1 MFYENADADQKPQKV
16 MIEDLPG
23 GERAVR
29 LTDNVQEYRQEEAKD
44 RKYYRFDEVEFI
56 LPASETATQ
65 EEIEAEFEKW
75 WEYGMKD
82 QEITEPEVPEPG
94 QDAMTRAELSEAV
107 KTLQEDNA
115 ALKEQNAMLEE
126 CLMEMSVIV
135 YA

>member
-1 MFYENADADQKPQKV
+1 
-16 MIEDLPG
+16 
-23 GERAVR
+23 
-29 LTDNVQEYRQEEAKD
+29 
-44 RKYYRFDEVEFI
+44 
-56 LPASETATQ
+56 
-65 EEIEAEFEKW
+65 
-75 WEYGMKD
+75 MKD

-94 QDAMTRAELSEAV
+94 QAAMTRAELSEAV

>member
-44 RKYYRFDEVEFI
+44 RKNYRFDEVEFI
-56 LPASETATQ
+56 LPASETVTQ

-75 WEYGMKD
+75 WEYGKED
-82 QEITEPEVPEPG
+82 HGIKEPDVPEPG
-94 QDAMTRAELSEAV
+94 TDTMTRAELSAAV
-107 KTLQEDNA
+107 KMLQADNA
-115 ALKEQNAMLEE
+115 VLKEQNAMLVD
-126 CLMEMSVIV
+126 CLLEMSEVV

>member
-107 KTLQEDNA
+107 RTLQADNA
-115 ALKEQNAMLEE
+115 ALKEQNAMLVD
-126 CLMEMSVIV
+126 CLLEMSEVV

>member
-82 QEITEPEVPEPG
+82 QEITEPEAPEPG
-94 QDAMTRAELSEAV
+94 QAAMTRAELSEAV
-107 KTLQEDNA
+107 KTLQADNA

>member
-94 QDAMTRAELSEAV
+94 QAAMTRAELSEAV